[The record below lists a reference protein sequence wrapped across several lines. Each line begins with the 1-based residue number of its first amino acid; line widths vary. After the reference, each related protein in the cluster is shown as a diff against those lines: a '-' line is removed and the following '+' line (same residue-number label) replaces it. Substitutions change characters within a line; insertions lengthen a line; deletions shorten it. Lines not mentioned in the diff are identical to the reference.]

1 LLKPFWLRLLL
12 VVALEKFGLCAPP
25 PKHSLPEAEAM
36 ALTRAAFEDFLGQ
49 GTDLVHPNIAKH
61 LTDKMGIESVS
72 DFSCMWTSSDYE
84 NGLRD
89 DIVAQVEPFSSDMA
103 TAASRLQVARLRTLW
118 MKAQKEFEP
127 TSDEGEKG
135 IKYTY
140 FDVEG
145 GGECVRLAFALG
157 NVAYIDDR
165 IDMAKSWKEMK
176 PKMKFTQLPVL
187 TVDGGKQIAQSGA
200 HLRFA
205 GKLAGLIP
213 DDPVEM
219 MKAEEVI
226 GVSWD
231 LVTAIT
237 PSMQLDRR
245 PQLYGWEGTQQ
256 EELTKIAVRL
266 RNGLSSENGDINR
279 FLGYLD
285 KMLADNGT
293 GWFVGTA
300 PTIAECEVVPRIR
313 SLRKG
318 NRDGFPKDIV
328 DKFSNLMKMYY
339 AFHELP
345 AIKAHYKGVPP
356 Y

>member
-1 LLKPFWLRLLL
+1 VLQ
-12 VVALEKFGLCAPP
+12 V
-25 PKHSLPEAEAM
+25 EAVAM
-36 ALTRAAFEDFLGQ
+36 ALASFLNDQ
-49 GTDLVHPNIAKH
+49 VHPNIVKY
-61 LTDKMGIESVS
+61 LTGTMGIESVA
-72 DFSCMWTSSDYE
+72 DFAHMWTASEYE
-84 NGLRD
+84 KGVCD
-89 DIVAQVEPFSSDMA
+89 DVVAQVQPFKSNA
-103 TAASRLQVARLRTLW
+103 TGPEARLQVARLRALW
-118 MKAQKEFEP
+118 RRAQEG
-127 TSDEGEKG
+127 EGEKG
-135 IKYTY
+135 IKFTY

-157 NVAYIDDR
+157 GVAYIDDR

-176 PKMKFTQLPVL
+176 PKTKFTQLPVL
-187 TVDGGKQIAQSGA
+187 TVDGGKQIAQSAG

-205 GKLAGLIP
+205 GKLGGLIP
-213 DDPVEM
+213 EDPVEM
-219 MKAEEVI
+219 MKVEEVI

-231 LVTAIT
+231 MVTEIT

-245 PQLYGWEGTQQ
+245 PQLYGCEGTPQ
-256 EELTKIAVRL
+256 EELTRRAVKL
-266 RNGLSSENGDINR
+266 RDGLSATGGEIDR

-285 KMLADNGT
+285 QMLADNGT
-293 GWFVGTA
+293 GWFVGDK

-328 DKFSNLMKMYY
+328 DKFANLMKMYY